1 MCSLYYVLQFHAA
14 ALASQLLRIRMAND
28 GSKLRLWC
36 SAFACALAFLGADG
50 FFVDITY
57 VDSAVAKGAGQGH
70 QCCY

>member
-1 MCSLYYVLQFHAA
+1 
-14 ALASQLLRIRMAND
+14 MAND